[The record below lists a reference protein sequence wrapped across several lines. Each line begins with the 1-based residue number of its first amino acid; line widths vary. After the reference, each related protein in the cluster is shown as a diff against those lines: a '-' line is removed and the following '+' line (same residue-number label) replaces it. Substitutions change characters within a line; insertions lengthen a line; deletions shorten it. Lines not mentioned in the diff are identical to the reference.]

1 MKNKKLD
8 GIREESIELLFD
20 DFINDINY
28 FDDISL
34 KRTIHFFTKNKDTDN
49 YLSLIAGSLFVADN
63 DDNSVLYFQKKT
75 TIGFMLVS
83 GYYNVFMKFLNNIGI
98 FKKTIV
104 DDIVDDEIPNKW
116 SSKLI
121 LPSSV
126 LYNDISYD
134 VGKFVDENITIPD
147 ITRIY
152 KEYFC
157 LNYRTMKT
165 KDITGI
171 KCEEKKTIVEKQI
184 YEELII
190 KLTYFIYYLIQIKNK
205 NAIKIIIN
213 HYILNVFKSDR
224 AEYYNISM
232 VLGHKNYSNKDFSL
246 YNSFT
251 NIDVNNS
258 FRVLKYLYQYIYNK
272 KQFSTC
278 GETTLLNILNY
289 CLINS
294 DGTFNTDK
302 ILNDDII
309 RFYEGKTMSQISEK
323 GGRTIMTEWLDI
335 VSNLKLP
342 DIYNYA
348 GDIHN
353 NVKNVACVLNNLIY
367 NRESCEIENPQQFII
382 DTIKYI
388 SNKPIDIK
396 IENSTENSI
405 SMIVNNM
412 YSLFFRPGH
421 GEMNIN
427 IKKSSRTKIKT
438 VELHDINSDEFDI
451 VYSFYKKILTSYSD
465 YGDKMDY
472 DEAVSD
478 IVITYFITH
487 TDKKIV
493 QLLLSTV
500 KKLIINFH
508 TIEFFGSKEIVVNF
522 FDKIQNVTA
531 IDFSVNEADS
541 EIINVMFENIPK
553 YLREFDI
560 YTDELSNAFDLTP
573 LSELKNLEAIN
584 LHNIISTHINAPNL
598 KSFTYRGDIHHTD
611 ENISFITNYK
621 KLEYVELNVPQTFD
635 MNNLSKLVNL
645 KSIRLFCQRKEGFFD
660 FEIFKN
666 LFNLEDLSVIDS
678 NDNSEMKNTGV
689 LKNTN
694 LKSIYL
700 DGFDITSY
708 DLDIMFN
715 LNHIEKI
722 RFGEVNIKQD
732 NILVIKN
739 KNINKNLLDVLD
751 KYTVNYKLNSDER
764 KSSSSRKSSSRK
776 LSSRKS
782 SSRKSSSRKLS
793 SSRKSSSRKSSS
805 RKSSSRK
812 SSR

>member
-1 MKNKKLD
+1 
-8 GIREESIELLFD
+8 
-20 DFINDINY
+20 
-28 FDDISL
+28 
-34 KRTIHFFTKNKDTDN
+34 
-49 YLSLIAGSLFVADN
+49 
-63 DDNSVLYFQKKT
+63 
-75 TIGFMLVS
+75 
-83 GYYNVFMKFLNNIGI
+83 
-98 FKKTIV
+98 
-104 DDIVDDEIPNKW
+104 
-116 SSKLI
+116 
-121 LPSSV
+121 
-126 LYNDISYD
+126 
-134 VGKFVDENITIPD
+134 
-147 ITRIY
+147 
-152 KEYFC
+152 
-157 LNYRTMKT
+157 
-165 KDITGI
+165 
-171 KCEEKKTIVEKQI
+171 
-184 YEELII
+184 
-190 KLTYFIYYLIQIKNK
+190 
-205 NAIKIIIN
+205 
-213 HYILNVFKSDR
+213 
-224 AEYYNISM
+224 
-232 VLGHKNYSNKDFSL
+232 
-246 YNSFT
+246 
-251 NIDVNNS
+251 
-258 FRVLKYLYQYIYNK
+258 LKYLYQYIYNK

-289 CLINS
+289 CLINN

-309 RFYEGKTMSQISEK
+309 RFYEGKTMSRISDK

-353 NVKNVACVLNNLIY
+353 NVKNVACVLNNLVY
-367 NRESCEIENPQQFII
+367 NKESCEIENPQQFII

-396 IENSTENSI
+396 IENSTENSV

-427 IKKSSRTKIKT
+427 IKKSSRKKIKT

-472 DEAVSD
+472 DEAVSE
-478 IVITYFITH
+478 IVLTYFITH

-500 KKLIINFH
+500 KKIIINFNN
-508 TIEFFGSKEIVVNF
+508 IEFFDSKEIVVNF

-531 IDFSVNEADS
+531 IHFSVNEADS

-560 YTDELSNAFDLTP
+560 YTDEISNAFDLTP

-584 LHNIISTHINAPNL
+584 LHNIISTHHINAPNL
-598 KSFTYRGDIHHTD
+598 KSFAYRGNIHHTD

-621 KLEYVELNVPQTFD
+621 KLEHIELNVPQTFD

-645 KSIRLFCQRKEGFFD
+645 KSIRLFCKRKDFFD
-660 FEIFKN
+660 FEIFTN

-751 KYTVNYKLNSDER
+751 KYTINYKLNSDER
-764 KSSSSRKSSSRK
+764 K
-776 LSSRKS
+776 
-782 SSRKSSSRKLS
+782 S

-812 SSR
+812 SSSIKLSSRKSPKSSR